1 MFNFNSPQQERR
13 GRPQLEKQSPKSAEE
28 IAKLSENLIAAPAT
42 EDDVKNNEYWD
53 KVVRY
58 ERALAELAQGSTLR
72 KAAEKFQ
79 LNKTNLQRFSRTGKY
94 GMGRQGRVSTVFTFQ
109 EERAIKE
116 KILAYAD
123 MSGEKSLSLSL
134 ATQFFK
140 QEMEGLKV
148 IYPERDFKNLSVTTG
163 EAFDYM
169 WSRRSNS
176 APGSILAFISVFTS
190 GSSNAMGCNISSS
203 GTSPL
208 RTREYSNVISAE
220 SPSL

>member
-1 MFNFNSPQQERR
+1 MFSNILVSIYQEKR

-28 IAKLSENLIAAPAT
+28 IAKLSENLIAAPVT
-42 EDDVKNNEYWD
+42 EDDLKNNEYWD

-58 ERALAELAQGSTLR
+58 ERALADLARGSTLR

-109 EERAIKE
+109 EERTIKE

-140 QEMEGLKV
+140 QEMERLKV

-169 WSRRSNS
+169 WSRR
-176 APGSILAFISVFTS
+176 
-190 GSSNAMGCNISSS
+190 
-203 GTSPL
+203 
-208 RTREYSNVISAE
+208 
-220 SPSL
+220 